1 MLEIREKPPQ
11 YRSYLLRCWEVRS
24 DLVDH
29 PSTWR
34 FSLQDSQT
42 GQKHAFPDLTAL
54 LVYLAQELSGTATRS
69 TAARTASE

>member
-1 MLEIREKPPQ
+1 M
-11 YRSYLLRCWEVRS
+11 RSLHS

-42 GQKHAFPDLTAL
+42 QKKQAFPDLTV
-54 LVYLAQELSGTATRS
+54 LVSFLQTELGMGILDHDQAQTLEEEKR
-69 TAARTASE
+69 